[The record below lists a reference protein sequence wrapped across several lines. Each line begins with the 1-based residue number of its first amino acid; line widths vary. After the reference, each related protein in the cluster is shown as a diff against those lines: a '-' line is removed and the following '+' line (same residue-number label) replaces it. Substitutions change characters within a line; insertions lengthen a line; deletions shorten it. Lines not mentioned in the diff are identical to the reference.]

1 MNKLSDEIL
10 NRYIDNELSQA
21 ELKMVR
27 EQLQDS
33 EEDRKRLLTLQLLHS
48 NLKNM
53 KDEPVSSDFTDT
65 LMKRIIKK
73 SKAKKQQRFF
83 VFSIA
88 SVFVIIALGI
98 IGYVM
103 SIIFAAP
110 PTTGS
115 TITGTKET
123 VTVLQNLI
131 GPIKD
136 FLSKINISMIG
147 SVFSLGLLISIYFI
161 LDLVKNTKGNLSR
174 QH

>member
-27 EQLQDS
+27 DQLQNS

-53 KDEPVSSDFTDT
+53 KDDPVSSNFTDT

-73 SKAKKQQRFF
+73 SKAKKEQRFF

-103 SIIFAAP
+103 SLIFAAP

-115 TITGTKET
+115 TVTGTKET
-123 VTVLQNLI
+123 VTVLENLI
-131 GPIKD
+131 VPIKNV
-136 FLSKINISMIG
+136 LGKMNISMIG
-147 SVFSLGLLISIYFI
+147 SIFSLGLLISIYFI
-161 LDLVKNTKGNLSR
+161 FDMVKHTKGNLSR

>member
-27 EQLQDS
+27 EQLQNS

-53 KDEPVSSDFTDT
+53 KGELVSSDFTDT
-65 LMKRIIKK
+65 LMKKIIKK
-73 SKAKKQQRFF
+73 SKARKEQRFF

-88 SVFVIIALGI
+88 SIFVIIALGI
-98 IGYVM
+98 IGYIM
-103 SIIFAAP
+103 SLIFAVP
-110 PTTGS
+110 STTGS
-115 TITGTKET
+115 TITGTQET

-131 GPIKD
+131 VPIKD
-136 FLSKINISMIG
+136 FLGKINISMIG

-161 LDLVKNTKGNLSR
+161 FDLVKHTKGNLSR